1 MRPLSPFYRKS
12 GFYLLLAIVLIL
24 TGSPA
29 TAAPD
34 TEYNLDRNRA
44 PQENLLSLIFGSAPP
59 LATER
64 GILVIDA
71 FADLNGN
78 GRRDPGEIDLSGLLR
93 CSLDGIDYTIPAFI
107 PGLKYEGNYKLSCQ
121 GASFQPDLAQPDLF
135 IGRRGAI
142 IRLDIPCR
150 KVAGGDIPPLLRDPP
165 KTN

>member
-1 MRPLSPFYRKS
+1 MSPSLSLVKS
-12 GFYLLLAIVLIL
+12 GLALLLAAFLLIVASQA
-24 TGSPA
+24 G
-29 TAAPD
+29 AAPE

-44 PQENLLSLIFGSAPP
+44 PQENLLSLIFGNAPP

-64 GILVIDA
+64 GILVINA
-71 FADLNGN
+71 FSDLNGN
-78 GRRDPGEIDLSGLLR
+78 GRRDPGEADLAGLLS

-121 GASFQPDLAQPDLF
+121 GASFQPALTQPDLF
-135 IGRRGAI
+135 IARRGAI

-150 KVAGGDIPPLLRDPP
+150 KVVGGEIPPLLQDPP

>member
-1 MRPLSPFYRKS
+1 MRPSHPSLKS
-12 GFYLLLAIVLIL
+12 ALYLLLAIFLL
-24 TGSPA
+24 GSGGRASAA
-29 TAAPD
+29 TD

-71 FADLNGN
+71 FADQNGN
-78 GRRDPGEIDLSGLLR
+78 GHRDPGEVDLSGLLS

-135 IGRRGAI
+135 IARRGAI

-150 KVAGGDIPPLLRDPP
+150 KVAGTEVPPLLRDPP
-165 KTN
+165 KAR